1 MPQKGQNGAEVIRV
15 ISEGI
20 IIALITGGMAII
32 SNVIVAW
39 AQNSKTIYRIEQLE
53 KKVEK
58 HNNLVE
64 RMVSIE
70 QSEEAQWRWIDQ
82 LKEKLP

>member
-1 MPQKGQNGAEVIRV
+1 MLT
-15 ISEGI
+15 EGI
-20 IIALITGGMAII
+20 IIAFITGGLAVA

-39 AQNSKTIYRIEQLE
+39 TQNSKTIYRIDQLE

-64 RMVSIE
+64 RMVSVE
-70 QSEEAQWRWIDQ
+70 QSEQAQWKWIDEF
-82 LKEKLP
+82 KERLP

>member
-1 MPQKGQNGAEVIRV
+1 MLT
-15 ISEGI
+15 EGI
-20 IIALITGGMAII
+20 IIAFITGGLAVV

-39 AQNSKTIYRIEQLE
+39 AQNSKTIYRIDQLE

-64 RMVSIE
+64 RMVSVE
-70 QSEEAQWRWIDQ
+70 QSEQAQWKWIDEF
-82 LKEKLP
+82 KERLP

>member
-1 MPQKGQNGAEVIRV
+1 MLT
-15 ISEGI
+15 EGI
-20 IIALITGGMAII
+20 VVAFITGGLAVA

-39 AQNSKTIYRIEQLE
+39 AQNSKTIYRIDQLE

-64 RMVSIE
+64 RMVSVE
-70 QSEEAQWRWIDQ
+70 QSEQAQWKWIDEF
-82 LKEKLP
+82 KERLP

>member
-1 MPQKGQNGAEVIRV
+1 MLT
-15 ISEGI
+15 EGI
-20 IIALITGGMAII
+20 VIAFITGGLAVA

-39 AQNSKTIYRIEQLE
+39 AQNSKTIYRIDQLE

-64 RMVSIE
+64 RMVSVE
-70 QSEEAQWRWIDQ
+70 QSDQAQWKWID
-82 LKEKLP
+82 EFTERLP

>member
-1 MPQKGQNGAEVIRV
+1 MLT
-15 ISEGI
+15 EGI
-20 IIALITGGMAII
+20 VIAFITGGLAVA

-39 AQNSKTIYRIEQLE
+39 AQNSKTIYRIDQLE

-64 RMVSIE
+64 RMVSVE
-70 QSEEAQWRWIDQ
+70 QSEQAQWKWIDAF
-82 LKEKLP
+82 KERLP